1 MNFNKLVN
9 KIKDYQINDSNKE
22 LFRNKRRVIITDF
35 FDNKFAELI
44 FRYIQNIPL
53 HKWKHVCGMDTQ
65 RFESNITNSNK
76 LKIGHFIREANK
88 YFINNRFAYSFHR
101 TLYLK
106 PNETA
111 TIESDLYNLLKSQ
124 DTINYINEITK
135 MNITKLNQVFI
146 SKYKAGHFLSPHSDK
161 GNGRLAFVINITK
174 NWLPQ
179 YGGNLHFL
187 NNDRKIIIDSISPIF
202 NSMILFEIPE
212 PEGIPHFVSHV
223 IPGIKISR
231 YAISGWYE

>member
-1 MNFNKLVN
+1 
-9 KIKDYQINDSNKE
+9 
-22 LFRNKRRVIITDF
+22 
-35 FDNKFAELI
+35 
-44 FRYIQNIPL
+44 
-53 HKWKHVCGMDTQ
+53 
-65 RFESNITNSNK
+65 
-76 LKIGHFIREANK
+76 
-88 YFINNRFAYSFHR
+88 
-101 TLYLK
+101 
-106 PNETA
+106 
-111 TIESDLYNLLKSQ
+111 
-124 DTINYINEITK
+124 